1 MAKIDE
7 SGQIVTSPNLL
18 KTLYLKTYTNR
29 LKHRIMKPDYN
40 DVFCLKMELWTSRL
54 ENLKEVKSAPWTM
67 ENLEDV
73 LKSLKI
79 ISVWTHM
86 E

>member
-40 DVFCLKMELWTSRL
+40 DVFFSQNGTMD
-54 ENLKEVKSAPWTM
+54 VKT
-67 ENLEDV
+67 
-73 LKSLKI
+73 
-79 ISVWTHM
+79 
-86 E
+86 